1 MRMLRMTTRR
11 LMIGIA
17 AAAVI
22 LGVVLS
28 SRRRSTETNV
38 AVLQKGHDHAVL
50 QVTNHETVTAP
61 IGYPLLVIATI
72 GGILPVGVWRRR
84 RSH

>member
-1 MRMLRMTTRR
+1 
-11 LMIGIA
+11 MIGIA
-17 AAAVI
+17 AAAVV

-28 SRRRSTETNV
+28 SRRFTEINV
-38 AVLQKGHDHAVL
+38 AVLEKGQDHAVL
-50 QVTNHETVTAP
+50 QVTNHETVTVP

-72 GGILPVGVWRRR
+72 GGILAVGVWRRR